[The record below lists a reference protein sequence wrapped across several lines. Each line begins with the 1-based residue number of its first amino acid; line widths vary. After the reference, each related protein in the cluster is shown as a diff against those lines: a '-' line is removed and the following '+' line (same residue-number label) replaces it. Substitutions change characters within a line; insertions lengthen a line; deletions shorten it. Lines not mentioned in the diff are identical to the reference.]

1 MEWMLNVVLFAVA
14 VFMMYRV
21 ILLNGRN
28 KKARAVIDIVN
39 SVDDIQLFHEK
50 TEAMINGKD
59 HEFSVKAQVLKL
71 WGMAYHNQY
80 RNFDEVLD
88 QTDVDALIGVKKG
101 RTDIEQNEDTFFY
114 LYLAIGNILE
124 GNRRRDLRK
133 RIDEKMKKYED
144 RLQNQF
150 VCQLHH
156 AVTDFY
162 DHEGDRGMAFFKA
175 VLDGDYGQYRYS
187 KSLIGLYK
195 SIAVSHLAVLYKED
209 GKMDQ
214 FEECVPYVEN
224 FMEYGVG
231 KRWLKTLKLTLPKK
245 EEKTEDS
252 DKETF
257 TITSS
262 SAEKAKKA
270 E

>member
-1 MEWMLNVVLFAVA
+1 MEWMMNIVLFGVA

-21 ILLNGRN
+21 IMLNGRN
-28 KKARAVIDIVN
+28 KKAKAIIDIVN
-39 SVDDIQLFHEK
+39 SVDDIQLFREK
-50 TEAMINGKD
+50 SEAMINGKD
-59 HEFSVKAQVLKL
+59 HEFSQKAQVLKL

-80 RNFDEVLD
+80 RDFDEVLA
-88 QTDVDALIGVKKG
+88 QIDVDALIGQKRGKI
-101 RTDIEQNEDTFFY
+101 DIEQNEDTFFY

-133 RIDEKMKKYED
+133 KMDEKMKQYDEK
-144 RLQNQF
+144 LQNQF

-162 DHEGDRGMAFFKA
+162 NHTADRGMKFFQA

-187 KSLIGLYK
+187 RSLIGLYK

-209 GKMDQ
+209 GKMEK

-252 DKETF
+252 DRETF
-257 TITSS
+257 TITAQ
-262 SAEKAKKA
+262 SAEKAKQA

>member
-1 MEWMLNVVLFAVA
+1 MEWILNVVLFIAA
-14 VFMMYRV
+14 LFMMYRV
-21 ILLNGRN
+21 IMLNGRN
-28 KKARAVIDIVN
+28 KKAKAIVAIVN
-39 SVDDIQLFHEK
+39 CVDDPQLFYSKADE
-50 TEAMINGKD
+50 MIQGKD

-71 WGMAYHNQY
+71 WGMAYHN
-80 RNFDEVLD
+80 RLD
-88 QTDVDALIGVKKG
+88 SFEKTLKEIDVDALIGEKRG
-101 RTDIEQNEDTFFY
+101 RVDIEPNEDSFFY

-133 RIDEKMKKYED
+133 KLDEKMMKYED

-162 DHEGDRGMAFFKA
+162 DHKRDRGMTFFRA

-214 FEECVPYVEN
+214 FEECIPYVEN

-245 EEKTEDS
+245 EEKTEES

-257 TITSS
+257 TITSQ